1 MFHHERQVPVNP
13 DEMVRG
19 PVATDRKVSMTVM
32 IAMAQ
37 ITPVWEN
44 PDATL
49 QRIIPLVRQASDHKA
64 DLICFPEQF
73 ATGWDPASVN
83 HTEPSGGRIV
93 SGLSRIAGEFGIA
106 VLGSIRLRENGSLYN
121 AAVAIG
127 QRGEVSGIYR
137 KMHLFSPQKEDS
149 GYAPGKDITIFSVG
163 DMEFGM
169 AICYDLRFSS
179 LFHIYAAA
187 GVDGVIVP
195 AAWPAPR
202 MEAWE
207 LFIRSHALEDQM
219 FVVGVNTTGTTPVGT
234 YGGGSIAA
242 GPYGELVA
250 RAGSDEGLTFAT
262 LDAGRIEE
270 ARRAIPAARDR
281 KPGVYHEIYRKRSRH
296 DGEL

>member
-1 MFHHERQVPVNP
+1 
-13 DEMVRG
+13 
-19 PVATDRKVSMTVM
+19 MTVT

-37 ITPVWEN
+37 VTPVWES

-49 QRIIPLVRQASDHKA
+49 QRVIPLVRQASGQKA

-73 ATGWDPASVN
+73 ATGWDPASAQ
-83 HTEPSGGRIV
+83 HAEPPGGRIV
-93 SGLSRIAGEFGIA
+93 SELSRTARESGIA
-106 VLGSIRLRENGSLYN
+106 VLGSFRLCEKGSLFN
-121 AAVAIG
+121 TAVAIG
-127 QRGEVSGIYR
+127 HEGDVIGTYR

-149 GYAPGKDITIFSVG
+149 VYAPGKDITIFSVG

-195 AAWPAPR
+195 AAWPASR

-219 FVVGVNTTGTTPVGT
+219 FVLGVNTTGITPVGT

-242 GPYGELVA
+242 GPYGEIVA
-250 RAGSDEGLTFAT
+250 RAGSAEGLTFAT
-262 LDAGRIEE
+262 LDAEQVE
-270 ARRAIPAARDR
+270 LARRAIPAASDR
-281 KPGVYHEIYRKRSRH
+281 KPGVYHEIYRKRIRH
-296 DGEL
+296 DGGP